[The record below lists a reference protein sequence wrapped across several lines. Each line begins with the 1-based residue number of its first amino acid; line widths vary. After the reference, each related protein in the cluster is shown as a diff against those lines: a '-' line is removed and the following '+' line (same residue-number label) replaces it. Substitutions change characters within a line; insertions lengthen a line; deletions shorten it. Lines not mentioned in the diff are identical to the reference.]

1 MNKLESVGKIGT
13 RAPASPMQLG
23 MSRKSLNVKGKT
35 CWHRCCMRDLHGGPV
50 CAPSFLDF
58 IPTGDPTMKLS
69 RKTLMMSA
77 AVASLSIGLMGNA
90 HADAFAQSILTINNF
105 RLLHSDNSAYTPA
118 DFDQIDGV
126 NSAHARASLNG
137 VTQVAPPQDVG
148 ILSGLN
154 PDVAH
159 QFVGLP
165 NPPRAENDF
174 TPFPSPPP
182 VPGTFGYADQF
193 LSGSALA
200 IGATPAGAT
209 AQTRADA
216 SLQAPGSASGDS
228 DVGTS
233 TTFSFTMG
241 NADTMTFAFDATP
254 FTQAYTTAGAT
265 TNAIARLS
273 WSLNIINLSTGAL
286 VLSYQPGAL
295 NGDANVSRTGT
306 FAGLSTY
313 NPGLGFFTTTTPLLN
328 ASDTYQL
335 TVQHNTLAN
344 ALQQAAVPEP
354 ATVAIFGLGLLGM
367 TAFKRRKV

>member
-1 MNKLESVGKIGT
+1 
-13 RAPASPMQLG
+13 
-23 MSRKSLNVKGKT
+23 
-35 CWHRCCMRDLHGGPV
+35 
-50 CAPSFLDF
+50 
-58 IPTGDPTMKLS
+58 MKLS

-77 AVASLSIGLMGNA
+77 AAACLSAGLMGTA
-90 HADAFAQSILTINNF
+90 HADTFAQSILTINNF
-105 RLLHSDNSAYTPA
+105 RLLHADGSAYTPA
-118 DFDQIDGV
+118 DFDLLDGV
-126 NSAHARASLNG
+126 NSAHAAASLNG
-137 VTQVAPPQDVG
+137 VTAVAPPQNVG

-174 TPFPSPPP
+174 TPFPTPPA

-200 IGATPAGAT
+200 VGGAAAGAS

-216 SLQAPGSASGDS
+216 SLQTPGNASGDS

-233 TTFSFTMG
+233 TTFSFTMSA
-241 NADTMTFAFDATP
+241 ADSMTFSFDATP
-254 FTQAYTTAGAT
+254 FTQAYTTAGPG

-273 WSLNIINLSTGAL
+273 WSLNIVNLTTGAL
-286 VLSYQPGAL
+286 VLGFQPGAL
-295 NGDANVSRTGT
+295 NGDANTSRTGA

-313 NPGLGFFTTTTPLLN
+313 NPGSAFFTATTPLLN

-335 TVQHNTLAN
+335 TIQHNTLAN
-344 ALQQAAVPEP
+344 ALQGAAVPEP
-354 ATVAIFGLGLLGM
+354 ATLAIFGLGLLGM
-367 TAFKRRKV
+367 SAFKRRRA